1 MSSITPL
8 NVIYLHS
15 HDTGRYV
22 EPYGYAVKTPRIQRL
37 AEEGV
42 LFRQAFS
49 AAPTC
54 SPSRAALLTGETPHQ
69 AGMIG
74 LAHRGFCL
82 ADPSRHLAH
91 RLKDAGYRTVLAGMQ
106 HLTEGDQAQL
116 GYTDDLRPTS
126 LAVADVAPIA
136 ASVIEAHAGDG
147 APLFLDVGFEETHRP
162 FHGANSTDPRYVL
175 PPDPLPNT
183 SETRRDMADYLGSA
197 RELDRGV
204 GIVLDAIGR
213 ASLADSTLV
222 ICTTDHGLAFP
233 GMKSNLTDHG
243 IGVMLIMRG
252 QQGFT
257 GGRVVDA
264 LVSHLDLYPTLCE
277 MLSFPCPTW
286 VQGRSLLPLIHGEQ
300 SQIRDEIHA
309 EVTFHAAYEPQRA
322 VRTSRWLYIRRFG
335 AHEFPVLANVNE
347 SPSRDLWLEHN
358 WEHRHIDAEQ
368 LYDLILDPIQRC
380 NLFGTPEVA
389 LVQSELQARLERWMR
404 ETDDPL
410 LRGDVPLP
418 RGALMNDPKARSADE
433 PLIMG

>member
-1 MSSITPL
+1 MSSMTGL
-8 NVIYLHS
+8 NIVYLHS

-22 EPYGYAVKTPRIQRL
+22 QPYGYAVETPRIQRL

-74 LAHRGFCL
+74 LAHRGFRL

-91 RLKDAGYRTVLAGMQ
+91 WLKDVGYRTVLTGMQ
-106 HLTEGDQAQL
+106 HLTEGDQAEL
-116 GYTDDLRPTS
+116 GYTHDLRPAS

-136 ASVIEAHAGDG
+136 TSVIEDHAGDG
-147 APLFLDVGFEETHRP
+147 TPLFLDVGFEETHRP
-162 FHGANSTDPRYVL
+162 FHAANDTDTRYVL
-175 PPDPLPNT
+175 PPAPIPNT
-183 SETRRDMADYLGSA
+183 PETRGDMADYLESA

-204 GIVLDAIGR
+204 GIVLDAIDR
-213 ASLADSTLV
+213 AGLASSTLV
-222 ICTTDHGLAFP
+222 ICTTDHGLTFP

-252 QQGFT
+252 PQGFT

-264 LVSHLDLYPTLCE
+264 LVSHLNLYPTLCE
-277 MLSFPCPTW
+277 ILNLPSPTL
-286 VQGRSLLPLIHGEQ
+286 VQGRSLLPLIRGEQ

-335 AHEFPVLANVNE
+335 AHEFPVLANVDE
-347 SPSRDLWLEHN
+347 SPSRDLWLQRN
-358 WEHRHIDAEQ
+358 WEQRHIDAEQ
-368 LYDLILDPIQRC
+368 LYDLIFDPIQRV
-380 NLFGTPEVA
+380 NLAGNPEVA
-389 LVQSELQARLERWMR
+389 LIQTELRARLERWMR

-410 LRGDVPLP
+410 LHGEVPLP
-418 RGALMNDPKARSADE
+418 RGASMNDPQARSADK